1 MKTGRLIVFEGIDG
15 AGKTTHIALL
25 AEWLRAQGREVAV
38 TAEPTGSET
47 GKMLRQALSGAV
59 PSTPCERAALFV
71 LDRIRHNT
79 DPVSGIGAL
88 LARGADV
95 ICDRYYYSTLAY
107 QGSETDPEWVE
118 RMNLDC
124 PEIRRPDLC
133 IFLDLTPEESLARI
147 EARGEAKEIYETREK
162 LAAVRAKFYQVLER
176 LGNRDRIVTVSAAG
190 SIAETQAA
198 IRAAVEGEDLGALP
212 QAPLRTFLEEG
223 SKDSKNF

>member
-1 MKTGRLIVFEGIDG
+1 
-15 AGKTTHIALL
+15 
-25 AEWLRAQGREVAV
+25 
-38 TAEPTGSET
+38 
-47 GKMLRQALSGAV
+47 
-59 PSTPCERAALFV
+59 
-71 LDRIRHNT
+71 
-79 DPVSGIGAL
+79 
-88 LARGADV
+88 
-95 ICDRYYYSTLAY
+95 
-107 QGSETDPEWVE
+107 
-118 RMNLDC
+118 MNLDC